1 MSTFVA
7 LVGNPR
13 PASRTAQLAG
23 VLLDALTARL
33 GGGEPRLLDL
43 AQLLDQHGSLFGTD
57 AAPRWAE
64 PLAVVRS
71 SRLLVVATP
80 TYKASYTGLLKA
92 FADHVPAG
100 DWSGVV
106 AVPVLTVGSPGH
118 ALAADVHLRPLLLE
132 LGAVTPTASLLAVGP
147 ELDDPRAVVDRWLER
162 AAPVLESL
170 LSVPARLA

>member
-1 MSTFVA
+1 MSGLVA

-13 PASRTAQLAG
+13 PASRTERLASA
-23 VLLDALTARL
+23 LLDALAPRL
-33 GGGEPRLLDL
+33 GGETRVLDL
-43 AQLLDQHGSLFGTD
+43 AQLLDRHGSLFGPD

-64 PLAVVRS
+64 PLAVARS
-71 SRLLVVATP
+71 ARLLVVATP

-106 AVPVLTVGSPGH
+106 AVPVLTVGSPSH

-147 ELDDPRAVVDRWLER
+147 ELDDPAAVIDRWLER
-162 AAPVLESL
+162 AAPVLENL
-170 LSVPARLA
+170 LSTPARLG

>member
-1 MSTFVA
+1 VSGLVA

-13 PASRTAQLAG
+13 PASRTAQVAAS
-23 VLLDALTARL
+23 VLDALAPRL
-33 GGGEPRLLDL
+33 GGEPRVLDL
-43 AQLLDQHGSLFGTD
+43 AQLLERHGSPFGVD
-57 AAPRWAE
+57 AAARWAE
-64 PLAVVRS
+64 PLAVARS
-71 SRLLVVATP
+71 ARLLVVATP

-132 LGAVTPTASLLAVGP
+132 LGAVTPTASLVVAEP
-147 ELDDPRAVVDRWLER
+147 ELNEPQAAIDRWLER
-162 AAPVLESL
+162 AAPVLASL
-170 LSVPARLA
+170 LSVPARLP